1 VFRRLSIALGFILTC
16 QVATASDP
24 RWCTITSKRNTDKLV
39 YPPIARVAHVGGIVI
54 QRINFTNAG
63 KVLSV
68 ESISGPQMLATST
81 AGQLKTWHLQTDAT
95 GDQDCQSLILVRY
108 RIYLDDPPPTE
119 EHQSTPGMFQIS
131 IDGLSLV
138 ISDPAATITKRRRFH
153 LF

>member
-1 VFRRLSIALGFILTC
+1 VFRRLSIALGFILMC
-16 QVATASDP
+16 QVATAADV
-24 RWCTITSKRNTDKLV
+24 RWCTITSKRNTDTLV
-39 YPPIARVAHVGGIVI
+39 YPPIARVARVDGIII
-54 QRINFTNAG
+54 QRINFASTG

-81 AGQLKTWHLQTDAT
+81 ADQLKTWHLQTDAT

-108 RIYLDDPPPTE
+108 RIYFDDPPPTE
-119 EHQSTPGMFQIS
+119 KHPSIPGMFQIS

>member
-1 VFRRLSIALGFILTC
+1 VFRRLCITLGLILTC
-16 QVATASDP
+16 QFAAAADA
-24 RWCTITSKRNTDKLV
+24 RWCTITEKRDTDALV
-39 YPPIARVAHVGGIVI
+39 YPPIARVAHVDGIVI
-54 QRINFTNAG
+54 QRINFTSAG

-81 AGQLKTWHLQTDAT
+81 ARQLKTWHLQTDAT